1 MLKETFPKSFIK
13 RVDQKERKGLIK
25 KEEDVEKI
33 AHLINQFSVVGV
45 LNMHKL
51 PARQLQKI
59 KDQLRGTAVI
69 RVSKKSLLLRAF
81 DKSERDLDELK
92 EKIMGEPALILT
104 NENPFSLYKKLK
116 ESRSPAPA
124 KAGDIAPHDIVI
136 PKGPTPLPPGP
147 AISSLQKIGLKTTVQ
162 QGKIA
167 VTQEKIVAKEGEKIT
182 EDAVN
187 VLNLL
192 KMEPMEVGLD
202 LVSAW
207 ENGTIYGKDLLDIDQ
222 SFYINE
228 LYVSVQKAVN
238 LSVNTGYSTK
248 LTIEIILSKAF
259 TEAKALCIGANIL
272 EKQFID
278 DVLIKAIREFKA
290 LENQTTQNKPTPEA
304 SSDLRQAG

>member
-1 MLKETFPKSFIK
+1 MLKLEKPKE
-13 RVDQKERKGLIK
+13 V
-25 KEEDVEKI
+25 EEI
-33 AHLINQFSVVGV
+33 AQMINKHSAIGV

-59 KDQLRGTAVI
+59 KDHLRGTAVI
-69 RVSKKSLLLRAF
+69 RISKKSLLLRAF
-81 DKSERDLDELK
+81 DKSERDLNELK

-124 KAGDIAPHDIVI
+124 KAGDIAPNDIVI

-167 VTQEKIVAKEGEKIT
+167 VAQDKVVVKEGEKIT

-202 LVSAW
+202 LVSVW
-207 ENGTIYGKDLLDIDQ
+207 EDNVIYAKDVLDIDQ
-222 SFYINE
+222 SFYVNE
-228 LYVSVQKAVN
+228 LYVGVQKAVN
-238 LSVNTGYSTK
+238 LSVNVNYPTK
-248 LTIEIILSKAF
+248 LTIEIILQKAF

-278 DVLIKAIREFKA
+278 DVLLKALKEAKA
-290 LENQTTQNKPTPEA
+290 LEQKI
-304 SSDLRQAG
+304 GG